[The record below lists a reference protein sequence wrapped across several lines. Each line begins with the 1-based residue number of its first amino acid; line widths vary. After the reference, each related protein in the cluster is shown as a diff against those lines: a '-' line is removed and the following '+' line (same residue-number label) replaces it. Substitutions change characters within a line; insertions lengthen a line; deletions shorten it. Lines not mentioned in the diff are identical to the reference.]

1 MHTRSRSRTF
11 PAAADM
17 VPWMLGLTTRLL
29 ARILNMPEPL
39 VRTTGIFVFARVQT
53 FENSVGKM
61 ICPVSLLRRFRSWLR
76 RDC

>member
-1 MHTRSRSRTF
+1 
-11 PAAADM
+11 M

-61 ICPVSLLRRFRSWLR
+61 ICPVSLLRRFRSWLG
-76 RDC
+76 RDY